1 VRVVQSMLLAAFIL
15 DPLPQDTV
23 DRIAEYARALGV
35 DETMIAVAQHQA
47 QGARD
52 LIKVDFSRAGYHRE
66 HSMPSGLPEFSIER
80 PDHWEAVEDDPVLA
94 GRWESLA
101 DLPEST
107 LGHQVWQFYRSRG
120 FSFPGSP
127 GSAAPFLAQHDWVHV
142 IADYGSTVE
151 SEIEVFGLI
160 SRADANPEA
169 FALLAMVL
177 SLFETGSLASV
188 SIFQQDPRYMTRNAR
203 RMGERLADAM
213 YRGAVVARHFRG
225 EDLMAVDWFSL
236 ADRDVTDIRRLI
248 GIPPKST
255 AALRA
260 GSVGPWE
267 PGGISD
273 FQVGLGQQAALA
285 RGEEYDPHGATVLP
299 PEIEA

>member
-1 VRVVQSMLLAAFIL
+1 M
-15 DPLPQDTV
+15 
-23 DRIAEYARALGV
+23 GV
-35 DETMIAVAQHQA
+35 LVAC
-47 QGARD
+47 
-52 LIKVDFSRAGYHRE
+52 
-66 HSMPSGLPEFSIER
+66 
-80 PDHWEAVEDDPVLA
+80 
-94 GRWESLA
+94 
-101 DLPEST
+101 
-107 LGHQVWQFYRSRG
+107 
-120 FSFPGSP
+120 
-127 GSAAPFLAQHDWVHV
+127 AAPFLAQHDWVHV

-188 SIFQQDPRYMTRNAR
+188 SIFRQDPRYMTRNAR